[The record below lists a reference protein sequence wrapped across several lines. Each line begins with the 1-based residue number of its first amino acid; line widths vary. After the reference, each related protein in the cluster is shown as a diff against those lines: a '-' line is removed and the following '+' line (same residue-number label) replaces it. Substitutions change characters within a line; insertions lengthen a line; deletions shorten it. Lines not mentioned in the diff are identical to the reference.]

1 MGFLF
6 IFLGGDPFKN
16 VISWDNDPE
25 REGSERDEKDIE
37 WERGTKKRRNG
48 TDELQKVK
56 ERERDKEEECMR
68 SVGKRRN
75 ETGEA
80 FSKKAESEK
89 KADEYDY
96 LMASSFFCF

>member
-1 MGFLF
+1 M
-6 IFLGGDPFKN
+6 
-16 VISWDNDPE
+16 SE
-25 REGSERDEKDIE
+25 REEKEKEKE
-37 WERGTKKRRNG
+37 WERWGSEGKRRERQRDG
-48 TDELQKVK
+48 DE
-56 ERERDKEEECMR
+56 EEECMR

-96 LMASSFFCF
+96 LMISLFFCI

>member
-1 MGFLF
+1 M
-6 IFLGGDPFKN
+6 
-16 VISWDNDPE
+16 
-25 REGSERDEKDIE
+25 
-37 WERGTKKRRNG
+37 RGKKKRKRKRRNG
-48 TDELQKVK
+48 RDEVQKVK

-96 LMASSFFCF
+96 LMVSFFFCF